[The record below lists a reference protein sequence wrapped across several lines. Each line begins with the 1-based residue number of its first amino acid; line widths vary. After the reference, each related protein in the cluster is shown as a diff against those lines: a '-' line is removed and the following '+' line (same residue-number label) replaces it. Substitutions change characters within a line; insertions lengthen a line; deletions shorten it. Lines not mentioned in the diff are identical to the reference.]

1 MILVDTSVWIDH
13 LRNPEPRLQELLNAN
28 SVLAHPM
35 VAGELACG
43 NITDR
48 ARFLRRMDA
57 MPQAPE
63 LTHAAVRDF
72 IEAENL
78 MGRGIGYIDAHI
90 LCSTVRHDGTLLWTR
105 DSRLNQLA
113 LELSVAYDETS

>member
-13 LRNPEPRLQELLNAN
+13 LRSPEPRLQELLNAN

-57 MPQAPE
+57 MPRAE
-63 LTHAAVRDF
+63 ERTHAEVRDF
-72 IEAENL
+72 MESEGL

-90 LCSTVRHDGTLLWTR
+90 LGSTVRRDGAQLWTR
-105 DSRLNQLA
+105 DSRLNRIAQ
-113 LELSVAYDETS
+113 ELSVAYDEMS